1 MIVLF
6 SEYDNPA
13 FRLEE
18 KYVQL
23 AHSLKDYFS
32 ILIKKCKIWD
42 KKIPVNDGPLLVH
55 VYALLA
61 WLNKRSNISAQ
72 QWEIWHHLTN

>member
-23 AHSLKDYFS
+23 AHCLKDYFS
-32 ILIKKCKIWD
+32 ILIKNCKIWD
-42 KKIPVNDGPLLVH
+42 KKILVNDGPLQVHVH

-61 WLNKRSNISAQ
+61 
-72 QWEIWHHLTN
+72 

>member
-1 MIVLF
+1 MNVLF

-23 AHSLKDYFS
+23 VHSLKDYFS
-32 ILIKKCKIWD
+32 IMIKNCKISD
-42 KKIPVNDGPLLVH
+42 KKINDGPLQVH

-61 WLNKRSNISAQ
+61 WLI
-72 QWEIWHHLTN
+72 